1 MALSVTLPRAQRY
14 GTGTL
19 STTGYTNVGDTSKW
33 QLVSSDDDSATW
45 MDITTSKNIKRTLY
59 VKLDRVA
66 DIYKSTDIHTSNRL
80 AIKSGS
86 RLIISLR
93 NTVVQNSDLDDT
105 YVKYAPLN
113 ISFNIMV
120 PDALEGITESH
131 IWNCVMDAVSFG
143 FKGDESATPQAR
155 FTALL
160 RHAFFSLQS

>member
-1 MALSVTLPRAQRY
+1 MALSTTVPRATRY
-14 GTGTL
+14 GTKSPNTV
-19 STTGYTNVGDTSKW
+19 GYTNVGDTSKW

-66 DIYKSTDIHTSNRL
+66 DIYKSADIHSSNRL

-86 RLIISLR
+86 RLIVSLR
-93 NTVVQNSDLDDT
+93 NTVIQSSDLDDT
-105 YVKYAPLN
+105 YVKYAPFN

-120 PDALEGITESH
+120 PDAMDGITETD
-131 IWNCVMDAVSFG
+131 IWNCIMDAVTFG
-143 FKGDESATPQAR
+143 FKGQEDTIPQPR

-160 RHAFFSLQS
+160 RHAFFSQQS